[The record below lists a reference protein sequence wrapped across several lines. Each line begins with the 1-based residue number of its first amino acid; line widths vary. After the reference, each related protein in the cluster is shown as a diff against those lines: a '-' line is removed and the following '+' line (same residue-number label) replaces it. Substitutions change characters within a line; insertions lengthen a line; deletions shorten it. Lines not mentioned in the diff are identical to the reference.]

1 MPGYT
6 VGTYPWS
13 IGAVIAILVLLL
25 AVLGLVGVVPF
36 TPVVVFGMIT
46 ALAVARLI

>member
-1 MPGYT
+1 MQGYT

-13 IGAVIAILVLLL
+13 IGAVIAILVLLIG
-25 AVLGLVGVVPF
+25 VLGLVGVVPF
-36 TPVVVFGMIT
+36 SQTVVFGMLT

>member
-13 IGAVIAILVLLL
+13 IGAIVAILVLIV
-25 AVLGLVGVVPF
+25 AILGLIGVVPF
-36 TPVVVFGMIT
+36 TPVVVFGMVT